1 MNKYDVVLFDLDG
14 TLLDTLEDMC
24 DSVNHVMEKFGYPV
38 HSLEKVRSFIGNG
51 IRKLIERALPEG
63 TDSKTCELALAE
75 YRRYYGEN
83 CMVKTRPYEGIPELL
98 SELKERGFRIGVVTN
113 KNAEAAEKL
122 CSHYFPDTV
131 EVVTGQKDSLPK
143 KPDPAMV
150 QSALEQMGVVGKKTV
165 YIGDSETDIETAA
178 NSQMDCIICLWGF
191 REKEYLLQKGAKT
204 IVSQASEIADLV
216 TLFPERQ

>member
-1 MNKYDVVLFDLDG
+1 MNKYDVILFDLDG

-24 DSVNHVMEKFGYPV
+24 DSVNHVMETFGYPA
-38 HSLEKVRSFIGNG
+38 HSIEKVRSFIGNG

-63 TDSKTCELALAE
+63 TDREICELALAE

-98 SELKERGFRIGVVTN
+98 SALKERGCRIGVVTN

-122 CSHYFPDTV
+122 CSHYFPETV
-131 EVVTGQKDSLPK
+131 EVVMGQRDSLPK

-150 QSALEQMGVVGKKTV
+150 RAAMEQMGVSGKKAV

-191 REKEYLLQKGAKT
+191 REEEYLLRKGAET
-204 IVSQASEIADLV
+204 TVRQAAEIADLV
-216 TLFPERQ
+216 TLFPEK